1 VSEAAKEAG
10 GDTME
15 VRIEALGGRGDGIAL
30 LADGSRLFV
39 AGALPGERVLVRP
52 ERHKGEQRARL
63 VTVLE
68 GSPERVA
75 PPCPHFGRCGG
86 CRLQH
91 LALPA
96 YAKFLEQRIGAALAA
111 RGLESVPI
119 EPVELSPPASRRRLR
134 LAWRR
139 VGRNVVLG
147 LREARSPRIVDL
159 ATCLIA
165 RPALVALLPSLRALL
180 AALGLAEGEIALE
193 DSAVGVDVVEITQKH
208 LATPDRIRLAAALPE
223 LAGVCRISWR
233 SAAGRESEPIAT
245 AAVPSTQHGPIRIEL
260 VPGGF
265 RQATDAGLAA
275 MRRFLNRH
283 LAGARHVLDLY
294 GGTGALGLA
303 LDPLPA
309 RLEVVEG
316 DQAATAMLARA
327 LGQGIRGSRVT
338 VRHRDLER
346 DPLQPAELRS
356 VDAVI
361 LDPPRAG
368 AKPQCLALGGSR
380 VGRIGYVSCDSGSFA
395 RDARILVDGGYH
407 LAGVQPIGQF
417 LWSDEVELAA
427 IFHREPA

>member
-1 VSEAAKEAG
+1 
-10 GDTME
+10 ME
-15 VRIEALGGRGDGIAL
+15 VRIEALGGRGDGIAR

-52 ERHKGEQRARL
+52 ERRQGERRAQL

-75 PPCPHFGRCGG
+75 PPCPHFGNCGG

-91 LALPA
+91 LALPS
-96 YAKFLEQRIGAALAA
+96 YAAFLEQRIRAALEA

-139 VGRNVVLG
+139 VGKNVVLG
-147 LREARSPRIVDL
+147 MREARSARIVDL
-159 ATCLIA
+159 TTCLIA

-180 AALGLAEGEIALE
+180 AALGTADGEIALE
-193 DSAVGVDVVEITQKH
+193 DSEAGVDVVVITQKP
-208 LATPDRIRLAAALPE
+208 LAMPDRIRLAASLPE

-233 SAAGRESEPIAT
+233 SAAGHESEPVAT
-245 AAVPSTQHGPIRIEL
+245 AAVPFAQHGPIRIEL
-260 VPGGF
+260 VSGGF
-265 RQATDAGLAA
+265 RQATDAGLAV

-303 LDPLPA
+303 LAPLPA
-309 RLEVVEG
+309 RLDVVEG
-316 DQAATAMLARA
+316 DQAATAALARA
-327 LGQGIRGSRVT
+327 LGQGIRGSRVS
-338 VRHRDLER
+338 VQHRDLER
-346 DPLQPAELRS
+346 DPLQLAELRA

-368 AKPQCLALGGSR
+368 ARPQCTVLAGSR
-380 VGRIGYVSCDSGSFA
+380 VGRIGYVSCASGSFA

-407 LAGVQPIGQF
+407 LVGVQPIGQF
-417 LWSDEVELAA
+417 LWSDEIELAA
-427 IFHREPA
+427 IFQREPA